1 MTKTTYI
8 RNLQA
13 TFHPSYGNEK
23 TGGKSDGMMAIGYM
37 PGKGLIRYKK
47 DGSLVSDCIGTCSAV
62 DCENCMKKCYAIS
75 MIKRYED
82 ARINR
87 IENTLQLREDINA
100 HFKAIYD
107 TIVHD
112 KIKIVRYTDS
122 GEIENYLQFAKL
134 VNLALSL
141 PSTRFYLYTKNYAV
155 LREFF
160 AEKKE
165 IPQNM
170 VVLISV
176 WEDLGKAE
184 FEEFRNHRNIK
195 AFAVNSDLKCQAICP
210 AYKKEGK
217 RVKLNKE
224 MTCAKC
230 GLCWGKHPNVDIIGC
245 LEH

>member
-1 MTKTTYI
+1 MRKTIYVK
-8 RNLQA
+8 NLKSR
-13 TFHPSYGNEK
+13 FHASYGNEK
-23 TGGKSDGMMAIGYM
+23 TGGKKQGMLAIGYY
-37 PGKGLIRYKK
+37 PGRGYLYYK
-47 DGSLVSDCIGTCSAV
+47 DSSLVSDILGTCGCV
-62 DCENCMKKCYAIS
+62 DCSKCVKKCYAVS
-75 MIKRYED
+75 MVKRYEK
-82 ARINR
+82 ACIAR
-87 IENTLQLREDINA
+87 IENTMQLREDINA

-107 TIVHD
+107 TVIRD

-122 GEIENYLQFAKL
+122 GEIENYLQFVKL

-160 AEKKE
+160 GEGKQL
-165 IPQNM
+165 PQNM
-170 VVLISV
+170 VVLISI
-176 WEDLGKAE
+176 WENLGKSE
-184 FEEFRNHRNIK
+184 FLEFRKYRNIK

-210 AYKKEGK
+210 AYKKEDK

-230 GLCWGKHPNVDIIGC
+230 GLCWGKHPNIDIIGC